1 MEKFYF
7 FFQGIMFFQVAFFGM
22 VYFISGKKDVLYYT
36 LLNLISGIYFLLN
49 SPNIFLGIDE
59 RIVFSSAIYLCT
71 NFVLFLSMIFVYLLF
86 LKEIF
91 SDTVEQYPYVR
102 KVYYTTFYIIPS
114 LYLLFVVFSFL
125 GWQTNA
131 IFYVGHLINGPFC
144 ILILILNYK
153 EKGYKSLVIYSMFIT
168 FFCIIVTVILTIRYN
183 AGSNDTVLDKYPL
196 AVIKMGM
203 LIDII
208 LFQLALLKRWNDRE
222 KELATQQLESQL
234 AVEKVR
240 NQISKELHDDIGAT
254 LSGISMY
261 SYMAQAQSA
270 AHEPLQVNKS
280 LLVMQQS
287 IQEMIS
293 SLNDIVWSIN
303 PRRERL
309 QNLFEKLE
317 EYAFMMAGSKNM
329 QVQVGCSSSLQQINL
344 PIESRHNI
352 YLLLKE
358 AINNA
363 VKYSDGTM
371 LQLMVKETGD
381 QLEISVGD
389 NGKGFD
395 VLRVKR
401 GNGLENMQKRADG
414 IGAKLT
420 IQSGHS
426 AGCTVAL
433 QIKIT

>member
-7 FFQGIMFFQVAFFGM
+7 FFQGIMFFQVAFFAM

-36 LLNLISGIYFLLN
+36 LLNLITGIYFLLN
-49 SPNIFLGIDE
+49 SPNLFLGIDE
-59 RIVFSSAIYLCT
+59 RIVFSSTIYLYI
-71 NFVLFLSMIFVYLLF
+71 NFLLFLSMVFVYLLF

-102 KVYYTTFYIIPS
+102 KVYSTTLYIIPS
-114 LYLLFVVFSFL
+114 LYLLFVVFLFL

-131 IFYVGHLINGPFC
+131 IFYAGHLINGPFC
-144 ILILILNYK
+144 ILVLILNYK
-153 EKGYKSLVIYSMFIT
+153 EKGYKSLIIYSMLIT

-183 AGSNDTVLDKYPL
+183 AGSNDTLLDKYPL

-208 LFQLALLKRWNDRE
+208 LFQLALLKRWNDQE
-222 KELATQQLESQL
+222 KELATQQLKSQL

-261 SYMAQAQSA
+261 SYMAQAQSV
-270 AHEPLQVNKS
+270 AHEPLQLNKS

-303 PRRERL
+303 PRRESL

-329 QVQVGCSSSLQQINL
+329 HVQVRCSSLLQQINL
-344 PIESRHNI
+344 PIENRHNI

-395 VLRVKR
+395 VLMVKR

-420 IQSGHS
+420 VQSGHA